1 MLSGRKSRNTK
12 QTISRGSGTWH
23 SHNVARPP
31 PPSRPRHS
39 SPQKGTQCPL
49 SRVFHYSFRPTP
61 APKPL
66 CSWFIFSLPQTW
78 ASSGH
83 GACRGPSLSSVAHGC
98 YLLLSIRSY
107 EDKQLKGSD
116 RGWLETTLFMS
127 HPSLGHSSALQL
139 LDYGKEVSFKV
150 GPS

>member
-1 MLSGRKSRNTK
+1 MPPTPTPHTSFSCAFLTLDEVGKYVKFACRAPHLAARSRFP
-12 QTISRGSGTWH
+12 
-23 SHNVARPP
+23 A
-31 PPSRPRHS
+31 
-39 SPQKGTQCPL
+39 SPQ
-49 SRVFHYSFRPTP
+49 

-66 CSWFIFSLPQTW
+66 CSCFIFSLPQTW